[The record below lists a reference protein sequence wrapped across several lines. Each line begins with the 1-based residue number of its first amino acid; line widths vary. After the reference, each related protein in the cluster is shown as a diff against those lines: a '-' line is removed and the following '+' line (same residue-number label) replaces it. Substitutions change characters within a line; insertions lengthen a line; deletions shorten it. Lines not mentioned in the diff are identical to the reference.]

1 MNISSERVSERGIGH
16 HLRLENLMRKE
27 QEEHENQHRQF
38 LIGLLDC
45 TIKCALISLGFDL
58 SFEVSYPYIICHSSN
73 KMVMICIL
81 FVKLIIKIL

>member
-1 MNISSERVSERGIGH
+1 
-16 HLRLENLMRKE
+16 MRKE

-81 FVKLIIKIL
+81 FVKLLKYYDVYGTMVFVSQYRV

>member
-1 MNISSERVSERGIGH
+1 
-16 HLRLENLMRKE
+16 MRKE

-81 FVKLIIKIL
+81 FVKYYDVWYDGLCVAVQSIERTE